1 MEILDSGIGE
11 LFHMPDPDGHRAYIR
26 QHKPRA
32 LVEKVMTEQEAVSKF
47 VSDGDYICYDC
58 NMIMRGPSSLIREVI
73 RQRKKYLGVGGR
85 FTYVIVNLLVGTGCV
100 KHIDVGFI
108 GVGAALTHVL
118 DVGGEVTVTE
128 WSNSAMTMRQLAGA
142 LGIPFIPVR
151 FLGGTGAFHYSG
163 ARMARDPWTEKEV
176 VLLPALN
183 PDVALIHVHQ
193 CDVYGNARIFG
204 PSVSPW
210 ETAAASKKL
219 IISTEEIIDT
229 EYIRRDPGKTTIPYY
244 LVDAVVE
251 APFGA
256 HPGEVQGLYNSDQ
269 VAIMELFGA
278 GAEPTGSGL
287 KEYLEK
293 NVYSVATHQ
302 EYLEQRVGLERLFS
316 LKQEAKIKEGYY
328 Q

>member
-1 MEILDSGIGE
+1 MEILDSGIGK
-11 LFHMPDPDGHRAYIR
+11 LFHAPDPDGHRAYIR
-26 QHKPRA
+26 QHKPRT

-58 NMIMRGPSSLIREVI
+58 NMIMRGPSSLIREI
-73 RQRKKYLGVGGR
+73 LRQGKKNLGVGGR
-85 FTYVIVNLLVGTGCV
+85 FTYVIVNLLVGTGSV
-100 KHIDVGFI
+100 SHIDVGFI
-108 GVGAALTHVL
+108 GVGSELTRTL
-118 DVGGEVTVTE
+118 DSGEVTVTE
-128 WSNSAMTMRQLAGA
+128 WSNSAMTMRQMAGA
-142 LGIPFIPVR
+142 LGIPFIPIR

-163 ARMARDPWTEKEV
+163 AKMVRDPWTEKEV
-176 VLLPALN
+176 VLVPALN
-183 PDVALIHVHQ
+183 PDVGLIHVHQ

-210 ETAAASKKL
+210 ETAAAAKKL

-229 EYIRRDPGKTTIPYY
+229 EYIRRDPGKTSIPYY

-269 VAIMELFGA
+269 QAVMELFGA
-278 GAEPTGSGL
+278 CREPTGSGL

-293 NVYSVATHQ
+293 HVYSVATHQ
-302 EYLEQRVGLERLFS
+302 EYLEKRVGLERLLS
-316 LKQEAKIKEGYY
+316 LKHEANIKEGYY
-328 Q
+328 L

>member
-1 MEILDSGIGE
+1 MDILDSGIGE
-11 LFHMPDPDGHRAYIR
+11 LRHVPDPDGHRAYIR
-26 QHKPRA
+26 EHKPRA
-32 LVEKVMTEQEAVSKF
+32 LVEKVMTEQEAVSRF

-73 RQRKKYLGVGGR
+73 RQRKKNLGVGGR
-85 FTYVIVNLLVGTGCV
+85 FTYVIVNLLAGTGCV
-100 KHIDVGFI
+100 DHIDVGFI
-108 GVGAALTHVL
+108 GVGAALTRTL
-118 DVGGEVTVTE
+118 DEGKVTVTE

-151 FLGGTGAFHYSG
+151 FLGGTGAFQYSA
-163 ARMARDPWTEKEV
+163 ARLARDPWTEKEV

-183 PDVALIHVHQ
+183 PDVSLIHVHQ

-256 HPGEVQGLYNSDQ
+256 HPGEVQGLYVSDQ
-269 VAIMELFGA
+269 PAVMELFA
-278 GAEPTGSGL
+278 ASREPTGSGL
-287 KEYLEK
+287 EQYLEK
-293 NVYSVATHQ
+293 YVHSVATHQ
-302 EYLEQRVGLERLFS
+302 EYLEQRVGLARLLE
-316 LKQEAKIKEGYY
+316 LKKQAQIKEGYY
-328 Q
+328 L

>member
-1 MEILDSGIGE
+1 LEILDSGIGP
-11 LFHMPDPDGHRAYIR
+11 LFHAPDPDGHRAYVR
-26 QHKPRA
+26 EHKPRA
-32 LVEKVMTEQEAVSKF
+32 LVEKVMTEQEAVNTF
-47 VSDGDYICYDC
+47 VSDGDYLCYDC
-58 NMIMRGPSSLIREVI
+58 NMIMRGPSSLIREII
-73 RQRKKYLGVGGR
+73 RQGKKDLGVGGR
-85 FTYVIVNLLVGTGCV
+85 FTYVIVNMLAGSGCV

-108 GVGAALTHVL
+108 GLGSALTRVL
-118 DVGGEVTVTE
+118 DSGEVTVTE
-128 WSNSAMTMRQLAGA
+128 WSNSAMTMRQMAGA

-163 ARMARDPWTEKEV
+163 AKIARDPWTEKEV

-183 PDVALIHVHQ
+183 PDVGLIHVQQ

-256 HPGEVQGLYNSDQ
+256 HPGEVQGLYESDQ
-269 VAIMELFGA
+269 PAVMELFQA
-278 GAEPTGSGL
+278 GREPTGEGL
-287 KEYLEK
+287 KQYLEK
-293 NVYSVATHQ
+293 YVHSVATHQ
-302 EYLEQRVGLERLFS
+302 EYLEKRVGVERLLA

>member
-1 MEILDSGIGE
+1 MEVLDSGIGR
-11 LFHMPDPDGHRAYIR
+11 LFHTPDPDGHRAYIR
-26 QHKPRA
+26 DNKPRA

-47 VSDGDYICYDC
+47 VSDGDYLCFDC
-58 NMIMRGPSSLIREVI
+58 NMVMRGPSSLLREVI
-73 RQRKKYLGVGGR
+73 RQRKKNLGVGGR
-85 FTYVIVNLLVGTGCV
+85 FTYVIVNLLVGAGCV
-100 KHIDVGFI
+100 RHIDVGFI
-108 GVGAALTHVL
+108 GVGSALTRVL
-118 DVGGEVTVTE
+118 DSGDITVTE
-128 WSNSAMTMRQLAGA
+128 WSNSALTMRQLAGA

-151 FLGGTGAFHYSG
+151 FLGGTGAFQYS
-163 ARMARDPWTEKEV
+163 AAKLVKDPWTEKEIT
-176 VLLPALN
+176 LLPALN

-244 LVDAVVE
+244 LADAVVE

-269 VAIMELFGA
+269 PAVMELMQA
-278 GAEPTGSGL
+278 GREPTGERL
-287 KEYLEK
+287 NQYLEK
-293 NVYSVATHQ
+293 YVYGVANHQ
-302 EYLEQRVGLERLFS
+302 EYLEQRIGLERLLA
-316 LKQEAKIKEGYY
+316 LKQAAKIKEGYY
-328 Q
+328 L